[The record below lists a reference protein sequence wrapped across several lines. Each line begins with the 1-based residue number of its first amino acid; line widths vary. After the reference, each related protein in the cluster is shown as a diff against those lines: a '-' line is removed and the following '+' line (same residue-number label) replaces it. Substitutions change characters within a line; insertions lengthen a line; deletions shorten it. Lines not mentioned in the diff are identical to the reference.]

1 MSEKRRLYLSGSIT
15 GSFATA
21 KRTFNQAKEN
31 LRYAEYDVISPMDY
45 PPASELSWVKCMQR
59 DIGLVAKC
67 DGIALIDTDPA
78 TQFSHGV
85 RIEIEVAQYLH
96 LPIMSVDSWLNTT
109 IDRDRLYDWSNA
121 EVASANSRRFV

>member
-1 MSEKRRLYLSGSIT
+1 MSDVKRLYISGSIT

-21 KRTFNQAKEN
+21 RRTFDQAKED
-31 LRYAEYDVISPMDY
+31 LKYAGYDVISPMDY
-45 PPASELSWVKCMQR
+45 PPASELSWVTCMQR

-67 DGIALIDTDPA
+67 DGVALIDTDPA

-85 RIEIEVAQYLH
+85 RIELEVAQYLK

-109 IDRDRLYDWSNA
+109 IDRERLYDWQHA
-121 EVASANSRRFV
+121 EVASANSTRFV